1 VHRFIVSPD
10 NIQDNIITLEGED
23 FKHLRQVLRL
33 KPGDSINVFDGSGI
47 EYEAAILSVEKSR
60 AIAEIKAAFQ
70 SDTEPKIR
78 VTLFQGLPKGEKM
91 DFIIQKAVELGV
103 HRIIPVITNRTVV
116 KLDKK
121 DSDRKT
127 ERWARIS
134 REAAKQCRRAYV
146 PEVTEPVTF
155 DEALIKAG
163 SCDAA
168 LVLYENEE
176 KKCLKET
183 LKCYNINKIED
194 IALFVGPEGGFTY
207 QEVENCRNFSYNIVG
222 LGKRILRAETAS
234 ISVLSIIMYE
244 MGEMNQ

>member
-1 VHRFIVSPD
+1 MHRFIVSPD

-33 KPGDSINVFDGSGI
+33 KAGDSINVFDGNGI
-47 EYEAAILSVEKSR
+47 EYEADILSVEKSR
-60 AIAEIKAAFQ
+60 AIAKIKATFQ
-70 SDTEPKIR
+70 NDTEPKIR
-78 VTLFQGLPKGEKM
+78 VTLFQGMPKGEKM
-91 DFIIQKAVELGV
+91 DFIIQKGVELGV

-116 KLDKK
+116 KLNKK
-121 DSDRKT
+121 DGERKA
-127 ERWARIS
+127 ERWSRIS

-146 PEVTEPVTF
+146 PEVTEPISF

-163 SCDAA
+163 SFGAA

-183 LKCYNINKIED
+183 LKCYNINKIKD

-207 QEVENCRNFSYNIVG
+207 QEMENCRNLGYSIVG

-244 MGEMNQ
+244 MGEMNL